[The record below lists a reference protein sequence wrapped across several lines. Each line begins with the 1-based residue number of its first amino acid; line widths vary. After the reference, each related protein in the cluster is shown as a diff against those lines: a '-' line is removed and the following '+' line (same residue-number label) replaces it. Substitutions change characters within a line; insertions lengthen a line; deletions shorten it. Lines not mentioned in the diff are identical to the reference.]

1 VDAFN
6 DLAEQFL
13 FVVEIE
19 AAKSGSY
26 VLAEQREVFENLF
39 GLLPFW
45 FFRFKPF
52 PLMDP
57 TRYFFFDCGTALR
70 EFAGIDEAA
79 LIAIEESL
87 NLALGIAD
95 PHLQPLQF
103 CLYEVRRM

>member
-1 VDAFN
+1 MDAFN

-13 FVVEIE
+13 FVIEGE

-39 GLLPFW
+39 GFSPFRP
-45 FFRFKPF
+45 FRFKPF
-52 PLMDP
+52 PLLNP
-57 TRYFFFDCGTALR
+57 TRCFFFDSGTTLG
-70 EFAGIDEAA
+70 EFAGIDETA

-87 NLALGIAD
+87 NLAFGVAD